1 MDIHTDIAVIGG
13 GLAGLTAAAT
23 ATRGGA
29 TTLVLE
35 AHQPGGRAR
44 TTERDG
50 FLWNLGG
57 HALYLGGPGAAA
69 LASVGVTPTGAP
81 PPLARYV
88 GARRGDLHRLPTGPG
103 SLLRT
108 SLLGARS
115 KAHLAGVLARL
126 PRMAPAKLEGTST
139 REWLDGFDL
148 RTDADEVVLALLRLG
163 TYCADVDEL
172 GADAALA
179 QLQLAAS
186 GGVLYLDGGWAQL
199 VTALTR
205 ATEVRSSAPVRTITA
220 AAGRLEVTVGDDRV
234 VAREVVVAVGPPAA
248 ARALLPDPPDWGD
261 LGAPVTAACLDLG
274 VRRPPRPGYV
284 LGIDEPLYATT
295 QGPPARQAPAGQAVV
310 AVLRYGA
317 RSAAEDRPAL
327 DAHRR
332 LAGVSDD
339 DVLAERF
346 LASMTVAGTVPRAAL
361 GGLPGRPA
369 VGGSGTPGI
378 HLAGDWVGPE
388 GLLADAALAS
398 GAAAGRRALAGLAST
413 VDAR

>member
-35 AHQPGGRAR
+35 AHRPGGRAR

-57 HALYLGGPGAAA
+57 HALYLGGPGSKA
-69 LASVGVTPTGAP
+69 LASVGVVPTGAA
-81 PPLARYV
+81 PPLGRYL
-88 GARRGDLHRLPTGPG
+88 GARHGDLHRLPTGPG

-108 SLLGARS
+108 SLLGVRS

-126 PRMAPAKLEGTST
+126 PRMSPTALEGTST
-139 REWLDGFDL
+139 REWLDGFAL
-148 RTDADEVVLALLRLG
+148 RPDADAVVRALLRLG
-163 TYCADVDEL
+163 TYCADIDEF

-186 GGVLYLDGGWAQL
+186 DGVLYLDGGWAQL
-199 VTALTR
+199 VTALS
-205 ATEVRSSAPVRTITA
+205 AGVDVRPSAPVRAIA
-220 AAGRLEVTVGDDRV
+220 PAAGRLELAVGDDRV
-234 VAREVVVAVGPPAA
+234 VARQVVVAVGPPAA

-261 LGAPVTAACLDLG
+261 LGGPVTAACLDLG

-284 LGIDEPLYATT
+284 LGIDEPLYANT
-295 QGPPARQAPAGQAVV
+295 QGPPARQAPFGQAVV

-346 LASMTVAGTVPRAAL
+346 LAAMTVAGTVPRAAL
-361 GGLPGRPA
+361 GGLPGRPE
-369 VGGSGTPGI
+369 GGATGTPGI
-378 HLAGDWVGPE
+378 HLAGDWVGPD

-398 GAAAGRRALAGLAST
+398 GAAAGRRALAGLTSP
-413 VDAR
+413 VPVR